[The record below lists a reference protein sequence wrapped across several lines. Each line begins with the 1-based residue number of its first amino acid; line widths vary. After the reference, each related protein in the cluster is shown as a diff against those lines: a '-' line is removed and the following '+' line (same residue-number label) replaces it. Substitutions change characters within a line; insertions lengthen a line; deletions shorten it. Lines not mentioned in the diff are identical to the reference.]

1 MWKSRRERERER
13 ERESKVNEKLLE
25 AYSQEIGEI
34 KKGMKEFGGNS
45 RD

>member
-1 MWKSRRERERER
+1 MYVENQERG
-13 ERESKVNEKLLE
+13 RESKANKKLPT